1 MGAVG
6 RHGACEVPRA
16 TVYLDLET
24 TGLYPPAD
32 AILEIAMVDHDGQVL
47 LETLVRPEHVTS
59 WPDAEALHGIT
70 PQDVENAPTLE
81 TLRPQLVEA
90 VQGNTVVIYNAAFD
104 RGFLEAELATPAEVR
119 CCMIAFAEHYGE
131 WSDWHGS
138 YRWQSLS
145 TAAAYVRHT
154 WTGSAHRAVADALAC
169 RAVWRYLTEPEERQ
183 RVEAI
188 NADEQATWEAQAALR
203 GWALADART
212 QQCEAARL
220 TAWWTWWWLKRP
232 PLEPHRPQDVRE
244 SAPGYRAQW
253 ETYAQVFTGDTLA
266 VLEQVERAAALGL
279 PGYRRQ
285 QDIPAHLKTDR
296 SSSHPDGDLGACGPP
311 GAGLLCLQERQALLV
326 ALRHA
331 GRGGDTAA
339 ARAALY
345 RSGARPPGDCHPTA
359 PGAGA
364 TVAPRQSASGGGI
377 LPPHCSSVVSV
388 VSAPPAPFR
397 GRRGRGRNVYPCG
410 TPSGSPLTVSPRVPG
425 AGGREGH

>member
-104 RGFLEAELATPAEVR
+104 RGFLEAELATAAEVR

-285 QDIPAHLKTDR
+285 QDIPAHLKTDH
-296 SSSHPDGDLGACGPP
+296 S
-311 GAGLLCLQERQALLV
+311 
-326 ALRHA
+326 LRTQ
-331 GRGGDTAA
+331 TATWE
-339 ARAALY
+339 RAALRERAY
-345 RSGARPPGDCHPTA
+345 YVSRSGKRFWWLYDTRDVEAIRRQHVPRYTGQVPAHLATA
-359 PGAGA
+359 
-364 TVAPRQSASGGGI
+364 TQ
-377 LPPHCSSVVSV
+377 L
-388 VSAPPAPFR
+388 
-397 GRRGRGRNVYPCG
+397 RRA
-410 TPSGSPLTVSPRVPG
+410 RVPRSHLDSLQAVAEYYHPIAHRWYPLYPHPQRRLG
-425 AGGREGH
+425 DVEGEGETSTRAARHQDPR